1 MESLNGVQK
10 ASVLLLSLDTETAI
24 QVLRNLDENE
34 IQAVTKAMA
43 QLDAVSRRKIEDV
56 LQEAKEKLN
65 DVGLLSEG
73 KKFIKD
79 VVSKALGEKKSE
91 EIGEVLK
98 AFGPGNK
105 PINFDSKML
114 ATLIQDEHPQV
125 VALIISCLGPK
136 EAKEIISELPQEF
149 RAEVVYRIAH
159 MERIPPEVIEEVQET
174 LRKKVANSSA
184 LETRQRG
191 GVKKIIEFA
200 KILDFKTLEQILFE
214 LKSIDPEL
222 AKEIESHL
230 FTFDDLINLD
240 DRSIQI
246 LLREI
251 DTKDLVLS
259 LKTAK
264 EDLKSLFL
272 KNLSQRARE
281 MLLED
286 MEVMGPVRLKDIE
299 AAQQRI
305 VNVAKKLEEEGKIIL
320 KRGEEDVFV

>member
-1 MESLNGVQK
+1 MNGVRK
-10 ASVLLLSLDTETAI
+10 VSVLLLSLDTETAI

-34 IQAVTKAMA
+34 IQAVTKDMS
-43 QLDAVSRRKIEDV
+43 QLDTIPKQEVEDV
-56 LQEAKEKLN
+56 LKEAKEKLN
-65 DVGLLSEG
+65 DVMLLSEG
-73 KKFIKD
+73 KKFVKD
-79 VVSKALGEKKSE
+79 VVPIVLGEKRSE
-91 EIGEVLK
+91 EVGEILK
-98 AFGPGNK
+98 AFDPGSRD
-105 PINFDSKML
+105 INFDSKML
-114 ATLIQDEHPQV
+114 STLIQDEHPQV

-136 EAKEIISELPQEF
+136 EAKEIISELPQEI
-149 RAEVVYRIAH
+149 RAEVVHRIAH

-174 LRKKVANSSA
+174 LRKKVASFSSV
-184 LETRQRG
+184 ETRQKDG
-191 GVKKIIEFA
+191 IKKVIEFC
-200 KILDFKTLEQILFE
+200 KILDLKTLEQILFE

-222 AKEIESHL
+222 AKEIENHL

-246 LLREI
+246 LLRQI
-251 DTKDLVLS
+251 DTKDLVLA
-259 LKTAK
+259 LKIAK

-286 MEVMGPVRLKDIE
+286 MEAMGPVKLKDIE

-320 KRGEEDVFV
+320 KTGEGDVLV

>member
-1 MESLNGVQK
+1 MNGVQK
-10 ASVLLLSLDTETAI
+10 VSVLLLSLDTETAI
-24 QVLRNLDENE
+24 KVLRNLDQNE
-34 IQAVTKAMA
+34 ILAVSKAIA
-43 QLDAVSRRKIEDV
+43 QLDTIPKQKVEDV
-56 LQEAKEKLN
+56 LKEAKEKLHHI
-65 DVGLLSEG
+65 GLLSEG
-73 KKFIKD
+73 KKFVKD
-79 VVSKALGEKKSE
+79 VVPKVLGEKRSE
-91 EIGEVLK
+91 EVDEIIK
-98 AFGPGNK
+98 AFDPGSRT
-105 PINFDSKML
+105 INFDSKML

-136 EAKEIISELPQEF
+136 EAKEIISELPQEI
-149 RAEVVYRIAH
+149 RTEVVYRIAH

-174 LRKKVANSSA
+174 LRKKVASSSA

-191 GVKKIIEFA
+191 GIKKVIEFS
-200 KILDFKTLEQILFE
+200 KILDLKTLEPILFE
-214 LKSIDPEL
+214 LKSIDPQL

-259 LKTAK
+259 LKIAK

-286 MEVMGPVRLKDIE
+286 MEAMGPVKLKDIE

-320 KRGEEDVFV
+320 KTGEGDVLV